1 MKKLLLTL
9 TVIAVS
15 VATMYG
21 QGRIGFDNLGTGNA
35 ITVHPTQNQGATGGL
50 PGQNVGANYS
60 IQLLWAPQATYANTA
75 AFLAAVLGQSAAFPF
90 FGATGG
96 SPTTDG
102 AGLFDGGAVPVAV
115 GAYTVAARAWFN
127 GGQYAT
133 YDAAA
138 AASRNTGW
146 SAFQNIASTAPPT
159 PSEFTAFP
167 SFTVGVVPEP
177 STFALAGLGAAAL
190 LLFRRRK

>member
-9 TVIAVS
+9 TAIAVS
-15 VATMYG
+15 AATMYG

-35 ITVHPTQNQGATGGL
+35 ITVGALNQGATGGAVGANL
-50 PGQNVGANYS
+50 GANYS
-60 IQLLWAPQATYANTA
+60 IQLLWAPVGTYANEA
-75 AFLAAVLGQSAAFPF
+75 AFLAAVLGQSTPVTF

-102 AGLFDGGAVPVAV
+102 AGLFDGGSVAVPV
-115 GAYTVAARAWFN
+115 GNYTLQARAWFN
-127 GGQYAT
+127 TGFAT
-133 YDAAA
+133 YAAA
-138 AASRNTGW
+138 FGQANTGL
-146 SAFQNIASTAPPT
+146 SGFQDIASTAPPT
-159 PSEFTAFP
+159 PANFTTFP
-167 SFTVGVVPEP
+167 SFTVGIIPEP